1 MLALDKG
8 GHPKIIV
15 TLQQGLKKKHGISEN
30 SRRLYRLRLVHTTS
44 SLNRNMLASHVARG
58 EYPCQSM
65 SIQNLLD

>member
-15 TLQQGLKKKHGISEN
+15 TLQQGLKKHGISEN
-30 SRRLYRLRLVHTTS
+30 SRLYRLCLVHTTS

-58 EYPCQSM
+58 E
-65 SIQNLLD
+65 